1 MLGERVGLGIP
12 CLCRQEAQSRALWA
26 NFSYSMAVLT
36 CPCSLEE
43 EEEAC
48 PDVAAQQ
55 HITHRETFFPGCTPE
70 LFRGWEENKEW
81 ICLRT

>member
-1 MLGERVGLGIP
+1 MG
-12 CLCRQEAQSRALWA
+12 QLWPLSA
-26 NFSYSMAVLT
+26 AVLT

-55 HITHRETFFPGCTPE
+55 HVACRETFFLGCTPG
-70 LFRGWEENKEW
+70 LFRGWEESRGW
-81 ICLRT
+81 ICLRI